1 MTKNLIKKE
10 VRHLIITILIPF
22 IFAVCYL
29 YFHENEIEFYI
40 YILFLLFLILSLLF
54 VNRANTIISTI
65 IYIITI
71 IFFITLLIKITEIK
85 EKQIFLPFYILVAY
99 IEFLFLQKILEEKF
113 NNKTVHFIIIFSISL
128 IRAILIYEITAILK
142 VPNVPLQHKVL
153 NIVVVLATLFIEA
166 YFYTFYPKENIIS
179 FLPVCVCCNWAFF
192 MIHTIYLFLISTNWI
207 LYALY
212 ALYALYIIIIYFFKL
227 NNKRKNRKIK

>member
-1 MTKNLIKKE
+1 MNFFFYKKYWKKNLIIKQ
-10 VRHLIITILIPF
+10 
-22 IFAVCYL
+22 
-29 YFHENEIEFYI
+29 
-40 YILFLLFLILSLLF
+40 
-54 VNRANTIISTI
+54 
-65 IYIITI
+65 YII
-71 IFFITLLIKITEIK
+71 L
-85 EKQIFLPFYILVAY
+85 
-99 IEFLFLQKILEEKF
+99 
-113 NNKTVHFIIIFSISL
+113 IFSISL

-212 ALYALYIIIIYFFKL
+212 ALYIIIIYFFKL

>member
-1 MTKNLIKKE
+1 M
-10 VRHLIITILIPF
+10 VG
-22 IFAVCYL
+22 
-29 YFHENEIEFYI
+29 
-40 YILFLLFLILSLLF
+40 
-54 VNRANTIISTI
+54 
-65 IYIITI
+65 
-71 IFFITLLIKITEIK
+71 
-85 EKQIFLPFYILVAY
+85 Y

-192 MIHTIYLFLISTNWI
+192 MIHTIYLFLTSTNCVSWI
-207 LYALY
+207 LYTLC
-212 ALYALYIIIIYFFKL
+212 IIYVFKL
-227 NNKRKNRKIK
+227 TYERKNRIIK